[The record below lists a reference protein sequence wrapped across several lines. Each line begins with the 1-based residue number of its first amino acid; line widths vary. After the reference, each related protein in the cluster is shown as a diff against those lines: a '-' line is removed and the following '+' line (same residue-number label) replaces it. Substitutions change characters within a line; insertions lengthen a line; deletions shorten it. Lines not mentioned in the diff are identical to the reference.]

1 MKRSAGFLLYRR
13 RSAGPEVM
21 LVHPGGPFWAGKD
34 DHTWSMPKGE
44 FASDEEPIA
53 AARREFAEETGFVP
67 AGDAMELG
75 IKKGG
80 GKVIHAWAVE
90 GDFDPAA
97 LRSNSFIME
106 WPPRSGRMRE
116 FPEVDRAGWFDL
128 GTARQKIH
136 KNQIAFIDELQ
147 RLLAERFA

>member
-13 RSAGPEVM
+13 RRAGPEVL

-34 DHTWSMPKGE
+34 NHAWSMPKGE
-44 FASDEEPIA
+44 FESDEEPLA
-53 AARREFAEETGFVP
+53 AARREFAEETGLSP
-67 AGDAMELG
+67 EGEAIGLG
-75 IKKGG
+75 TKKDG
-80 GKVIHAWAVE
+80 GKVIHAWAIE

-106 WPPRSGRMRE
+106 WPPRSGRTRK

-128 GTARQKIH
+128 ANARQKIH
-136 KNQIAFIDELQ
+136 KSQIAFVDELE
-147 RLLAERFA
+147 RILAERFA

>member
-1 MKRSAGFLLYRR
+1 MKRSAGFLLYRHG
-13 RSAGPEVM
+13 SAGLEVL
-21 LVHPGGPFWAGKD
+21 LVHPGGPFWTGKD
-34 DHTWSMPKGE
+34 DHAWSMPKGE
-44 FASDEEPIA
+44 FVSDEEPIA
-53 AARREFAEETGFVP
+53 AARREFAEETGFIP
-67 AGDAMELG
+67 DGEGMDLG

-97 LRSNSFIME
+97 LRSNSFITE

-128 GTARQKIH
+128 GAARQKIH
-136 KNQIAFIDELQ
+136 KSQTAFIDELETMLAG
-147 RLLAERFA
+147 RLA